1 MNTKDYSVLVTGGA
15 GFIGSHL
22 VERLLGAGRRVIVV
36 DSLVTGQRRNLPDDD
51 RLTFLEYN
59 ISEPE
64 WTQDSA
70 LDTPIDRVFHLAC
83 PPSPVDFA
91 RLPVEICLTCSF
103 GTKQVIELA
112 VKKQARLLYTSTSEV
127 YGDPL
132 EHPQVEE
139 YRGNVST
146 DGPRSCYDEGKRF
159 GEALIAAY
167 RQRDGLDAR
176 IVRVFNT
183 YGPRMRHAD
192 GRVVPA
198 FLDQALDSRPL
209 TVFGDGRQTR
219 SFCFVDDLVNGILA
233 LMESDYARPVNL
245 GNPDER
251 TIGELAELVIE
262 LTGSKSELS
271 YKPLPTDDPKRRRPD
286 ITTAKRELG
295 WEPQVELRDGLAR
308 TVASFRSQR
317 A

>member
-1 MNTKDYSVLVTGGA
+1 MDTTDSAVLVTGGA

-22 VERLLGAGRRVIVV
+22 VERLLTAGRRVIVV
-36 DSLVTGQRRNLPDDD
+36 DSLVTGQRDNLPKNDG
-51 RLTFLEYN
+51 LTFLEYD
-59 ISEPE
+59 IVETE
-64 WTQDSA
+64 WFHDQA
-70 LDTPIDRVFHLAC
+70 LDTSIDLIFHLAC

-91 RLPVEICLTCSF
+91 RLPVEICLTCSY

-167 RQRDGLDAR
+167 CQRDGLDAR

-209 TVFGDGRQTR
+209 TVFGDGSQTR
-219 SFCFVDDLVNGILA
+219 SFCYVDDLVNGILA
-233 LMESDYARPVNL
+233 LMESGYTKPVNL

-262 LTGSKSELS
+262 LTDSKSSIER
-271 YKPLPTDDPKRRRPD
+271 KPLPTDDPKRRRPD
-286 ITTAKRELG
+286 TTTAKRELG
-295 WEPQVELRDGLAR
+295 WEPKVELRDGLAR
-308 TVASFRSQR
+308 TIKSFRSQR
-317 A
+317 N

>member
-1 MNTKDYSVLVTGGA
+1 MNTKDSAVLVTGGA

-22 VERLLGAGRRVIVV
+22 VERLLAAGRRVIVV
-36 DSLVTGQRRNLPDDD
+36 DSLVTGQRGNLPDNEK
-51 RLTFLEYN
+51 LTFLEYN
-59 ISEPE
+59 ISELE
-64 WTQDSA
+64 WTHDPA
-70 LDTPIDRVFHLAC
+70 LDVPIDRVFHLAC

-112 VKKQARLLYTSTSEV
+112 VAKKARLLYTSTSEV

-176 IVRVFNT
+176 VVRVFNT

-209 TVFGDGRQTR
+209 TVFGDGNQTR
-219 SFCFVDDLVNGILA
+219 SFCYVDDLVNGILA
-233 LMESDYARPVNL
+233 LMESDYTKPVNL

-251 TIGELAELVIE
+251 TICELAKLVIE
-262 LTGSKSELS
+262 LTNSKSGIER
-271 YKPLPTDDPKRRRPD
+271 KPLPTDDPKRRRPD

-295 WEPQVELRDGLAR
+295 WEPKVELRDGLAR
-308 TVASFRSQR
+308 TVKTFRALR
-317 A
+317 N

>member
-1 MNTKDYSVLVTGGA
+1 MNTKDSSVLVTGGA

-22 VERLLGAGRRVIVV
+22 VERLLAAGLRVIVV
-36 DSLVTGQRRNLPDDD
+36 DSLVTGQRDNLPKNDG
-51 RLTFLEYN
+51 LTFLGYDIAEA
-59 ISEPE
+59 E
-64 WTQDSA
+64 WTRDPA
-70 LDTPIDRVFHLAC
+70 LHTSIDRVFHLAC

-91 RLPVEICLTCSF
+91 RLPVEICLTCSY

-209 TVFGDGRQTR
+209 TVFGDGSQTR
-219 SFCFVDDLVNGILA
+219 SFCYVDDLVNGILA
-233 LMESDYARPVNL
+233 LMESDYAKPVNL

-262 LTGSKSELS
+262 LTDSKSS
-271 YKPLPTDDPKRRRPD
+271 IGRKPLPTDDPKRRRPD

-295 WEPQVELRDGLAR
+295 WEPKMKLCEGLVR
-308 TVASFRSQR
+308 TIKSFRKQR
-317 A
+317 S

>member
-1 MNTKDYSVLVTGGA
+1 MNTNDSAVLVTGGA

-22 VERLLGAGRRVIVV
+22 VERLLANRRRVIVV
-36 DSLVTGQRRNLPDDD
+36 DSLVTGQRGNLPADEK
-51 RLTFLEYN
+51 LTFLEYN
-59 ISEPE
+59 IAEAE
-64 WTQDSA
+64 WTRDPA
-70 LDTPIDRVFHLAC
+70 LATPIDRVFHLAC

-91 RLPVEICLTCSF
+91 RLPVEICLTCSY

-112 VKKQARLLYTSTSEV
+112 VAKKARLLYTSTSEV

-132 EHPQVEE
+132 EHPQNEE

-167 RQRDGLDAR
+167 RQRDRLDAR

-198 FLDQALDSRPL
+198 FLDQTLDSRPL
-209 TVFGDGRQTR
+209 TVFGDGSQTR
-219 SFCFVDDLVNGILA
+219 SFCYVDDLVNGILA
-233 LMESDYARPVNL
+233 LMESDYTKPVNL

-251 TIGELAELVIE
+251 TIGKLAELVIE
-262 LTGSKSELS
+262 LTDSKSSIER
-271 YKPLPTDDPKRRRPD
+271 KPLPTDDPKRRRPD

-308 TVASFRSQR
+308 TVKAFRSER
-317 A
+317 S